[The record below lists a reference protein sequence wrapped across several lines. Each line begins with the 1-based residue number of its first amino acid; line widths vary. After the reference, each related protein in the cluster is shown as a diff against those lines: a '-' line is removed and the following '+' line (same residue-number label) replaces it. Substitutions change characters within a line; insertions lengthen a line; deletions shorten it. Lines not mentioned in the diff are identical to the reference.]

1 MKTMKTLLTSA
12 LVLFVAL
19 SATAERYK
27 YEQNKRGND
36 APPGTAANC
45 TPATSSTELNINNT
59 KALIQSGGDMWW
71 DFNRAR
77 YEIPQGSGKT
87 SLFAGSLWL
96 AGQDV
101 SGQFKVAALRFRQVG
116 NDYWTGPLSTVDAE
130 IDPATCKE
138 YDKHYETTRSMVSE
152 YAAWWTAGANDAAN
166 GTNTQEEL
174 YPGYTIPSVI
184 TNWPAHGRN
193 FEPYNEDY

>member
-116 NDYWTGPLSTVDAE
+116 
-130 IDPATCKE
+130 
-138 YDKHYETTRSMVSE
+138 
-152 YAAWWTAGANDAAN
+152 
-166 GTNTQEEL
+166 
-174 YPGYTIPSVI
+174 
-184 TNWPAHGRN
+184 
-193 FEPYNEDY
+193 